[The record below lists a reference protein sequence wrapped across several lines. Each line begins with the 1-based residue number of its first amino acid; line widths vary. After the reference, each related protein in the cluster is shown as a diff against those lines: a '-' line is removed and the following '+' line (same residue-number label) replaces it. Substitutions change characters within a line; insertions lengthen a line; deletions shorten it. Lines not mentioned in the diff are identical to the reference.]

1 MEKTFVELR
10 EKLNKKAVH
19 KDSGSAVYTKSI
31 SGYMVVVK
39 QNGPR
44 AFGVFID
51 GDKLDNYPTKRDAIT
66 AAQKFIK
73 QYKG

>member
-1 MEKTFVELR
+1 
-10 EKLNKKAVH
+10 
-19 KDSGSAVYTKSI
+19 
-31 SGYMVVVK
+31 MVIVK
-39 QNGPR
+39 QHGPR

-51 GDKLDNYPTKRDAIT
+51 GDKLDNYPTKRDAMT

>member
-1 MEKTFVELR
+1 MEKTFKELR
-10 EKLNKKAVH
+10 EKLNKKDVH
-19 KDSGSAVYTKSI
+19 KASGTTVYSKSI
-31 SGYMVVVK
+31 SGYMTIVK
-39 QNGPR
+39 QHGPR

-66 AAQKFIK
+66 AAQKFVK